1 MAYLYADYYQ
11 KRFRVPCCSLVA
23 LIWLALLFVAVAIPY
38 VICYNTQGN
47 YLFMG
52 FTDYFF

>member
-23 LIWLALLFVAVAIPY
+23 LIWLALLFVVVALPY
-38 VICYNTQGN
+38 VICYSTQGN
-47 YLFMG
+47 HLFMG
-52 FTDYFF
+52 FDDYIL